1 MTTCRRPVAMV
12 VTTRT
17 EFRVSALMT
26 TVAVFDVLNTFAA
39 YKHAYVKDAIPARPV
54 YIKSNTISQTIYALS
69 ERITTITF
77 L

>member
-1 MTTCRRPVAMV
+1 
-12 VTTRT
+12 
-17 EFRVSALMT
+17 MT